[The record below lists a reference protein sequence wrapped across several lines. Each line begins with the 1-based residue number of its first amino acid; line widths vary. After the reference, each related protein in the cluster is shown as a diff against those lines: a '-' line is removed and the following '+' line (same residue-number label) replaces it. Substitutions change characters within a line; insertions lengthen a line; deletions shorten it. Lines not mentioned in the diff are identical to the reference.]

1 MTDVVVVG
9 GTSGIATAVIDH
21 YLSQTSNR
29 VAVLGRTRTNRG
41 GLAYEG
47 HLDAEKLDSI
57 TSAFHQLDTE
67 FGTFD
72 VAINCVGIWAYANV
86 ADITNDDLTRMC
98 AINLTGTI
106 ATIREEA
113 TRMATASKGSIVT
126 VTSAIGASA
135 TNAGLGVYTATKAGV
150 EAFNRSA
157 AVELAP
163 VGVRLNCIAPGPV
176 ETEMTRLPGETD
188 EEREIRLGGL
198 VANGRI
204 ARAAEIAAGIAWL
217 ASDAV
222 PYVNGIELVA
232 HGGGFGR

>member
-1 MTDVVVVG
+1 MTDIVVVG
-9 GTSGIATAVIDH
+9 GTSGIAAAVIDH
-21 YLSQTSNR
+21 YLAQTSNR
-29 VAVLGRTRTNRG
+29 VAVLGRTRTNRA

-57 TSAFHQLDTE
+57 TSAFQKLDAE

-72 VAINCVGIWAYANV
+72 VAINCVGIWAYAHV

-163 VGVRLNCIAPGPV
+163 LGVRLNCIAPGPV
-176 ETEMTRLPGETD
+176 ETEMTRLPDETD
-188 EEREIRLGGL
+188 EARELRLGGL

-217 ASDAV
+217 ASDEV

>member
-1 MTDVVVVG
+1 VLVVG

-21 YLSQTSNR
+21 YLSQTGNR
-29 VAVLGRTRTNRG
+29 VAVLGRTRTKQNG
-41 GLAYEG
+41 VAHQG
-47 HLDAEKLDSI
+47 HLNAEDLDSI
-57 TSAFHQLDTE
+57 TSAFQALDSE

-72 VAINCVGIWAYANV
+72 VAINCIGIWGHANV
-86 ADITNDDLTRMC
+86 ADITNDDLTQMC

-157 AVELAP
+157 AVELASL
-163 VGVRLNCIAPGPV
+163 GVRLNCIAPGPV

-188 EEREIRLGGL
+188 KAREFRLGGL

-204 ARAAEIAAGIAWL
+204 AKAAEIAAGIAWL
-217 ASDAV
+217 ASDEV